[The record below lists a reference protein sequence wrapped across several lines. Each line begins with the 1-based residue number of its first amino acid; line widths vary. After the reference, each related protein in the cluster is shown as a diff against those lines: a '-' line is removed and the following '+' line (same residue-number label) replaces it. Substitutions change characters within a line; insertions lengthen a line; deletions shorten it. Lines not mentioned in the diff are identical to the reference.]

1 MSGPRRNGSASDS
14 RSEGWEFE
22 SLWPHL
28 RRGLLVARPPCPDLG
43 GPGFNSDLE
52 VWQFPP
58 WRGYGAAAARL
69 TPDQKVGSSN
79 LSGLMTKFPVCLQPQ
94 SWNGKSLLRM
104 SRVEQRAVGSYK
116 FFLNW
121 QHVCNQTSNNEGHVA
136 TATCLTPDQRVG
148 SSNLSGLM
156 TIVPHVFATFLC
168 IIAEWSVTKILTRGA
183 MAQRQRV

>member
-1 MSGPRRNGSASDS
+1 MLAQHFTTQLGVSALHAIDVN
-14 RSEGWEFE
+14 W
-22 SLWPHL
+22 
-28 RRGLLVARPPCPDLG
+28 
-43 GPGFNSDLE
+43 
-52 VWQFPP
+52 
-58 WRGYGAAAARL
+58 GYGATAARL

-79 LSGLMTKFPVCLQPQ
+79 LSGLMTKFPMCLQPQ
-94 SWNGKSLLRM
+94 SWNSKSLLRM
-104 SRVEQRAVGSYK
+104 SRVGQCAVGSYK
-116 FFLNW
+116 FFLSW

-156 TIVPHVFATFLC
+156 TIVPHVSATCLC